1 MKQEKPSLIPVIS
14 LYPDPKNLVRNTRAR
29 SKSLKGNEEPM
40 KLVEKPNQV
49 DRRGG
54 VQEVLKEIVPKPIS
68 KVTRR
73 SKSLSK
79 KSENKEGNKKENVPL
94 SSASASISE
103 EESMYQ
109 TAHSTPIL
117 EHLKEGVTE

>member
-1 MKQEKPSLIPVIS
+1 M
-14 LYPDPKNLVRNTRAR
+14 YPDRKTLVRNTRAR

-40 KLVEKPNQV
+40 KLVEKPDQV
-49 DRRGG
+49 DKRGG
-54 VQEVLKEIVPKPIS
+54 VQEAS
-68 KVTRR
+68 KVLREVVPQPFSKITRR

-79 KSENKEGNKKENVPL
+79 KSENKEAVKKENVPL
-94 SSASASISE
+94 SSASISE

-117 EHLKEGVTE
+117 EHLKENITE

>member
-1 MKQEKPSLIPVIS
+1 
-14 LYPDPKNLVRNTRAR
+14 
-29 SKSLKGNEEPM
+29 M